1 MEDKN
6 YASDVRNLVLYALAN
21 STETSAMIFTEDAER
36 KPVLS
41 SYVEPSTGES
51 RNITKLL
58 KSDQHYNVIVFGNT
72 GNRLSIPIFKKDLDL
87 DIYAELCCSNWKE
100 DKK

>member
-1 MEDKN
+1 MEYKN
-6 YASDVRNLVLYALAN
+6 YASDVGDLVLYALAN

-51 RNITKLL
+51 RNIIKLL
-58 KSDQHYNVIVFGNT
+58 KSDQHYNVIVFGN
-72 GNRLSIPIFKKDLDL
+72 KDLNL
-87 DIYAELCCSNWKE
+87 DIYAELCYSN
-100 DKK
+100 